1 MQFSI
6 LAPVYNVEKY
16 LAVCLESILN
26 QTCQDFE
33 LILVDDG
40 STDLSWKICDEY
52 ACKNPLNLRVIHQEN
67 RGLLCA
73 RRVGIAC
80 AKGDYCVFV
89 DSDDFV
95 EQNLIESILN
105 AITQTPDV
113 DVVLYSFCYHRNGK
127 PAERFH
133 PIAEDGKIWRE
144 EEKRELYEKL
154 LFTNDVSQLWTK
166 AVKTSLL
173 QSDPTDYSPYYGK
186 NMAEDVLQSLY
197 ILTAAKTIT
206 FLDVPLYNYRILSNS
221 ISHTFKP
228 EALSHKNCL
237 HVYEKELEYLHLWGM
252 DTSDYRTKV
261 AATWCGRV
269 MHEFIQCYDVAKNN
283 KERREVVEADWT
295 SIIPNVEQ
303 EKMFKYM
310 NPTMVFLY
318 KKMENRNYSSIKL
331 FFVKRKCYQLW
342 EKIKCFCKW
351 VKCALY

>member
-1 MQFSI
+1 MKFSI
-6 LAPVYNVEKY
+6 LVPVYNVEKY
-16 LAVCLESILN
+16 LEVCLDSILN

-33 LILVDDG
+33 VILVDDG
-40 STDLSWKICDEY
+40 STDSSGKICDECV
-52 ACKNPLNLRVIHQEN
+52 CKNPSKFRIIHQEN

-73 RRVGIAC
+73 RRVGIAN

-95 EQNLIESILN
+95 EQNLLESISN
-105 AITQTPDV
+105 IIAKAPDV
-113 DVVLYSFCYHRNGK
+113 NVVLYSFRYYRDGK

-133 PIAEDGKIWRE
+133 PIAEDGKIWSSE
-144 EEKRELYEKL
+144 DKRELYEKL
-154 LFTNDVSQLWTK
+154 LFTNDVSQMWTK

-173 QSDPTDYSPYYGK
+173 QSDPTDYTPYYGK

-206 FLDVPLYNYRILSNS
+206 FLDTPLYNYRILSDS
-221 ISHTFKP
+221 ISHTFTP
-228 EALSHKNCL
+228 QTLARKNCL
-237 HVYEKELEYLHLWGM
+237 HVYEMELVYLRLWGM
-252 DTSDYRTKV
+252 DTSEYRDKV
-261 AATWCGRV
+261 AATWFGRV
-269 MHEFIQCYDVAKNN
+269 MYEFIQCYDAVKNN
-283 KERREVVEADWT
+283 KERREVVGADW
-295 SIIPNVEQ
+295 SSMIPNVEQ

-342 EKIKCFCKW
+342 KKLS
-351 VKCALY
+351 VSASG